1 MRPPGEV
8 RQALLAALARGGPGD
23 FEALAA
29 RSQVGLAVAQ
39 ETLRQ
44 MARAGAIK
52 RLDRKAGPK
61 RGRPRVEYALPGSQ
75 GSAATPPGL
84 ALAQQW
90 APGMPAPVQGVSDGR

>member
-8 RQALLAALARGGPGD
+8 RKALLTALEQGGPGD

-52 RLDRKAGPK
+52 REARQPGPR
-61 RGRPRVEYALPGSQ
+61 RGRPRVQYALPGSQ
-75 GSAATPPGL
+75 GSAAAPPGL

-90 APGMPAPVQGVSDGR
+90 VGGADEGVSDGR